1 MARAG
6 EVISLAGFD
15 FLRPG
20 MVGVVS
26 TIGKNGLKGWWETPD
41 KRGDDTARVMQD
53 GDFPAPRTFGPRM
66 ITISGDVSCT
76 SRDALFE
83 FRDRLAG
90 LPHLGSGELS
100 VTGHGVSQTAT
111 VEQVGGLKWSERN
124 PRAASWSMD
133 LKAPDPRKYG
143 ELRVTAW
150 TTASRTSPV
159 SVQVSHEGNYPAAP
173 VIEVK
178 GSMTSGFTAWG
189 TGEDSYRSLETVNA
203 GELFEVDFGSGLL
216 RKDGAVVFGQTGY
229 TNLAKVMPGVSRA
242 ANVIPATDGGVGQY
256 RVLVRDTY
264 I

>member
-1 MARAG
+1 MDITLGTTQFPVTLSDGTRVVVRDADGWFKSPAPRSDST
-6 EVISLAGFD
+6 V
-15 FLRPG
+15 R
-20 MVGVVS
+20 VG
-26 TIGKNGLKGWWETPD
+26 G
-41 KRGDDTARVMQD
+41 D
-53 GDFPAPRTFGPRM
+53 GDFPALVTYGPRYVTL
-66 ITISGDVSCT
+66 IGSVYAVTH
-76 SRDALFE
+76 
-83 FRDRLAG
+83 AG
-90 LPHLGSGELS
+90 LHEANMLLSGLLHSGPAELTVAGHGPTQSAMADRDGGLDWEDHTDTYAKWELS
-100 VTGHGVSQTAT
+100 
-111 VEQVGGLKWSERN
+111 
-124 PRAASWSMD
+124 

-143 ELRVTAW
+143 VLRTTAW

-189 TGEDSYRSLETVNA
+189 TGADSFRSLETVNA